1 MKKIYVLVMMLVFSF
16 ALCNVKA
23 ANVLNPIDKSIKVI
37 GKEDVIDDVELDI
50 YAPSAI
56 LMEVSTGKIIYQKN
70 STESKTPAS
79 MTKIMTMILVMEAI
93 SQNKLKMDDYLKASE
108 NASKMGG
115 TTIYLDTGEEMTVE
129 DLLKGLAITS
139 ANDAAIVFAESI
151 GGSVEKFVS
160 MMNNKAREI
169 GCVNTH
175 FVNPNG
181 LPADGHHSCS
191 YDMALMGRY
200 LVSNYPDI
208 LKYTNIYE
216 DYLRKGTEKEFWLV
230 NTNKLV
236 RFYEEVDGL
245 KTGWTSESGYCL
257 TATMK
262 KNGIRFISVVMGA
275 ESTGKRNHDTM
286 TMLNYGVNT
295 YELQKIANE
304 GDIIETVENI
314 YYKPEIFN
322 VVVSEDVEYLAKK
335 GNELKDIKKDIEIFN
350 NVIDGKIGTMTI
362 YINGELYNKV
372 DLIPSE
378 NVKKANFFDIF
389 KSLFNRVFL

>member
-1 MKKIYVLVMMLVFSF
+1 MKKMYILIMILVFSF

-23 ANVLNPIDKSIKVI
+23 ANVVNPIDKTIKVI
-37 GKEDVIDDVELDI
+37 GKEDVIDDIELDI

-56 LMEVSTGKIIYQKN
+56 LMEASTGKIIYQKN
-70 STESKTPAS
+70 STESRMPAS

-151 GGSVEKFVS
+151 GGSVDEFVL

-169 GCVNTH
+169 GCLNTH

-200 LVSNYPDI
+200 LVTNYPDI

-286 TMLNYGVNT
+286 IMLNYGVNT
-295 YELQKIANE
+295 YELQKIASE

-314 YYKPEIFN
+314 YYKPERFN
-322 VVVSEDVEYLAKK
+322 VVVSEDVEYLSKK
-335 GNELKDIKKDIEIFN
+335 GNEVKDIKKDIEIYD
-350 NVIDGKIGTMTI
+350 NVTDGKIGTMTI
-362 YINGELYNKV
+362 YINDEVYDKV

-378 NVKKANFFDIF
+378 NVNKANFFDVF
-389 KSLFNRVFL
+389 KSLFSRVFL